1 MIAHLSEGDPLSLIK
16 ILLIEGLPGSGKT
29 TTAEALTH
37 LLQEQQINTCLHIE
51 GDLNHPADYESVAYL
66 TMNEWIDFQSK
77 YASLDVLRFAE
88 VFNDYV
94 LVSYRQ
100 WQSEMDIPEA
110 ELAFLQARDIY
121 ELPFELHQSLI
132 FKKWEAFVAQALTT
146 DTTYVFECCFLQN
159 PLTMGLIKYDL
170 PEATLRA
177 YIERVATIIAPLQPV
192 LVYVDQSDVERSFRK
207 ALKERPTEWAD
218 GFVSYYTEQA
228 YGVNRSLSGVEGT
241 IEILQ
246 ARQALEHQ
254 LLEMLP
260 FRVEIFGN
268 ENFSVEARQ
277 AWLKQLL
284 HSIVD

>member
-1 MIAHLSEGDPLSLIK
+1 MNKRLF
-16 ILLIEGLPGSGKT
+16 LIEGLPGSGKT
-29 TTAEALTH
+29 TTAEALTRV
-37 LLQEQQINTCLHIE
+37 LQNQQINTRLHIE
-51 GDLNHPADYESVAYL
+51 GDLNHPADYENVAYL
-66 TMNEWIDFQSK
+66 TMDEWTDFQSK
-77 YASLDVLRFAE
+77 YASLDVLRFSE

-94 LVSYRQ
+94 LISYRQ
-100 WQSEMDIPEA
+100 WQSKQDIPEA
-110 ELAFLQARDIY
+110 ALVFLQAREIY
-121 ELPFELHQSLI
+121 ELPFELYQSLI

-177 YIERVATIIAPLQPV
+177 LIERIATIITPLQPV
-192 LVYVDQSDVERSFRK
+192 LVYVDQPDIERSFRK

-241 IEILQ
+241 IAILQ
-246 ARQALEHQ
+246 ARKVLERQ

-260 FRVEIFGN
+260 FRIEVFGN
-268 ENFSVEARQ
+268 EDFSVEARQ
-277 AWLKQLL
+277 VWLKQLIQSTVRSTSL
-284 HSIVD
+284 SES

>member
-1 MIAHLSEGDPLSLIK
+1 MVTRLF
-16 ILLIEGLPGSGKT
+16 LIEGLPGSGKT
-29 TTAEALTH
+29 TTAAALTR
-37 LLQEQQINTCLHIE
+37 LLQEKKTNTRLHIE

-100 WQSEMDIPEA
+100 WQSEMDIHEA

-132 FKKWEAFVAQALTT
+132 FKKWEEFVAQVLTT

-177 YIERVATIIAPLQPV
+177 YIERIATIIAPLQPV
-192 LVYVDQSDVERSFRK
+192 LVYVDQPNVERSFLK
-207 ALKERPTEWAD
+207 ALNDRPTEWAD
-218 GFVSYYTEQA
+218 GFVAYYTEQA
-228 YGVNRSLSGVEGT
+228 YGVDRSLSGVDGA
-241 IEILQ
+241 IAILQ
-246 ARQALEHQ
+246 ARKALEHQ
-254 LLEMLP
+254 LLEILP
-260 FRVEIFGN
+260 FRVEVFGN
-268 ENFSVEARQ
+268 EDFSVETRQ
-277 AWLKQLL
+277 AWLKQLIQSAVCSTSL
-284 HSIVD
+284 SES

>member
-1 MIAHLSEGDPLSLIK
+1 MKAKLYLM
-16 ILLIEGLPGSGKT
+16 EGLPGSGKT
-29 TTAEALTH
+29 TTAEALTR
-37 LLQEQQINTCLHIE
+37 LLQKEQINTRLHIE

-100 WQSEMDIPEA
+100 WQSKQDVPEVA
-110 ELAFLQARDIY
+110 LTFLQARDIY
-121 ELPFELHQSLI
+121 ELPFELYQSLI
-132 FKKWEAFVAQALTT
+132 FKKWEAFVTQALTT

-170 PEATLRA
+170 SEATLRA
-177 YIERVATIIAPLQPV
+177 YIERIATIIAPLQPV
-192 LVYVDQSDVERSFRK
+192 LVYVDQPDVEQSFRK

-241 IEILQ
+241 IAILQ
-246 ARQALEHQ
+246 ARKALERQ

-260 FRVEIFGN
+260 FRIEVFGN
-268 ENFSVEARQ
+268 EDFSVEARQ
-277 AWLKQLL
+277 VWLKQLIQSTVRSTSL
-284 HSIVD
+284 SES

>member
-1 MIAHLSEGDPLSLIK
+1 MNKRLF
-16 ILLIEGLPGSGKT
+16 LIEGLPGSGKT
-29 TTAEALTH
+29 TTAEALTRV
-37 LLQEQQINTCLHIE
+37 LQNQQINTRLHIE
-51 GDLNHPADYESVAYL
+51 GDLNHPADYENVAYL
-66 TMNEWIDFQSK
+66 TMDEWTDFQSK
-77 YASLDVLRFAE
+77 YASLDVLRFSE

-94 LVSYRQ
+94 LISYRQ
-100 WQSEMDIPEA
+100 WQSKQDIPEA
-110 ELAFLQARDIY
+110 ALVFLQARDIY
-121 ELPFELHQSLI
+121 ELPFELYQSLI

-177 YIERVATIIAPLQPV
+177 LIERIATIITPLQPV
-192 LVYVDQSDVERSFRK
+192 LVYVDQPDIERSFRK

-241 IEILQ
+241 IAILQ
-246 ARQALEHQ
+246 ARKALERQ

-260 FRVEIFGN
+260 FRIEVFGN
-268 ENFSVEARQ
+268 EDFSVEARQ
-277 AWLKQLL
+277 VWLKQLIQSTVRSTSL
-284 HSIVD
+284 SES

>member
-1 MIAHLSEGDPLSLIK
+1 MKAKLYLM
-16 ILLIEGLPGSGKT
+16 EGLPGSGKT
-29 TTAEALTH
+29 TTAEALTR
-37 LLQEQQINTCLHIE
+37 LLQKEQINTRLHIE

-100 WQSEMDIPEA
+100 WQSEIDIPEA

-132 FKKWEAFVAQALTT
+132 FKKWEEFVAQALTT
-146 DTTYVFECCFLQN
+146 DITYVFECCFLQN

-170 PEATLRA
+170 PEETLRA
-177 YIERVATIIAPLQPV
+177 YIERLVAIIAPLQPV
-192 LVYVDQSDVERSFRK
+192 LVYVDQPDVERSFRK

-241 IEILQ
+241 IAILQ
-246 ARQALEHQ
+246 ARQVLERQ
-254 LLEMLP
+254 LFELIP
-260 FRVEIFGN
+260 FRVEVFKN
-268 ENFSVEARQ
+268 EDFSVEARQ
-277 AWLKQLL
+277 GWLKQLIQSTVRSTSL
-284 HSIVD
+284 SES

>member
-1 MIAHLSEGDPLSLIK
+1 MNKRLF
-16 ILLIEGLPGSGKT
+16 LIEGLPGSGKT
-29 TTAEALTH
+29 TTAEALTRV
-37 LLQEQQINTCLHIE
+37 LQNQQINTRLHIE

-66 TMNEWIDFQSK
+66 TLSEWVEFQNK
-77 YASLDVLRFAE
+77 YASLDVLRFSE

-94 LVSYRQ
+94 LISYRQ
-100 WQSEMDIPEA
+100 WQSKQDIPEA
-110 ELAFLQARDIY
+110 ALVFLQARDIY
-121 ELPFELHQSLI
+121 ELPFELYQSLI

-177 YIERVATIIAPLQPV
+177 LIERIATIIAPLQPV
-192 LVYVDQSDVERSFRK
+192 LVYVDQPDVEQSFRK

-241 IEILQ
+241 IAILQ
-246 ARQALEHQ
+246 ARKALERQ

-260 FRVEIFGN
+260 FRIEVFGN
-268 ENFSVEARQ
+268 EDFSVEARQ
-277 AWLKQLL
+277 VWLKQLIQSTVRSTSL
-284 HSIVD
+284 SES

>member
-1 MIAHLSEGDPLSLIK
+1 MTRLFIV
-16 ILLIEGLPGSGKT
+16 EGLPGSGKT
-29 TTAEALTH
+29 TTAEALTY
-37 LLQEQQINTCLHIE
+37 LLQEKQTDTRLHIE

-66 TMNEWIDFQSK
+66 TMDEWTDFQRE
-77 YASLDVLRFAE
+77 YDLLDVLQFAE

-100 WQSEMDIPEA
+100 WQSKQDVPEA
-110 ELAFLQARDIY
+110 ALAFLQTRDIY

-132 FKKWEAFVAQALTT
+132 FKKWEAFVAQALKT

-170 PEATLRA
+170 SEATLQT
-177 YIERVATIIAPLQPV
+177 YIERLATIIAPLQPV
-192 LVYVDQSDVERSFRK
+192 LVYVDQPEVEQSFRK
-207 ALKERPTEWAD
+207 VLNERPTEWAD

-241 IEILQ
+241 IAIL
-246 ARQALEHQ
+246 RERKVLERQ

-268 ENFSVEARQ
+268 EEFSTQARQ
-277 AWLKQLL
+277 VWLEQLIQSAARSTSL
-284 HSIVD
+284 NEN